1 VTGGNGSRNGNES
14 ESESGGGG
22 GTNDPRGA
30 DGPGLLLDA
39 MLGTLATYL
48 RICGFDAAY
57 ALDRGVEAD
66 DALAALARREG
77 RTLITRDRA
86 LARRV
91 EGSLLLEA
99 RDVEAQVAQL
109 RAAGIDVR
117 LDPDADPSRCGRC
130 NGRLVRADDDPR
142 PDYAPDGGPIWRC
155 RDCDRRFWTG
165 SHWDDVRERLRRAG
179 SDGGDAGGDR
189 TGVGS
194 DCDGGAGTGG

>member
-1 VTGGNGSRNGNES
+1 VTGRTGD
-14 ESESGGGG
+14 
-22 GTNDPRGA
+22 GTAAGA
-30 DGPGLLLDA
+30 DHADGDGHGDGGRATGEGPDESDAPRFLLDA

-48 RICGFDAAY
+48 RICGHDAAY

-77 RTLITRDRA
+77 RRLVTRDRA

-91 EGSLLLEA
+91 EGSLLVEA
-99 RDVEAQVAQL
+99 RDATAQVAEL

-117 LDPDADPSRCGRC
+117 LDPDAEPSRCGRC

-142 PDYAPDGGPIWRC
+142 PDYAPDEGPIWRC
-155 RDCDRRFWTG
+155 RDCDRRFWKG

-179 SDGGDAGGDR
+179 DGDGGGDA
-189 TGVGS
+189 
-194 DCDGGAGTGG
+194 